1 MDTSDV
7 NFTIWGCLFFLVFSY
22 IYLRVGHNKSWLEAL
37 LPGDEG
43 LSTVSLPNGDLAR
56 VFYWFSVK
64 S

>member
-7 NFTIWGCLFFLVFSY
+7 NFTVWGCLFFLVFSY

-37 LPGDEG
+37 YLGMRAYQ
-43 LSTVSLPNGDLAR
+43 LWASPNGDLAR